1 MFLTRLAEYAAEH
14 SDRLPPAFHLESG
27 VLWMVDLDTE
37 GRLATTDLQPIR
49 DPADPAGRR
58 GLPTV
63 VPSVGRTSAVVPL
76 LACDKIEYALGW
88 TDPKKTDDAK
98 AQARAVGYHQAF
110 CDLAARWATDCP
122 DDQIAQALH
131 AFLASGDIARVTQ
144 PPKYAPTDLVAFRVE
159 GQMAHTSATV
169 RTYWPSIVQ
178 SRKSSGLHGHC
189 LVGDHDG
196 PLLKRMPRPLRPN
209 LIPAVGYDPDSKSE
223 RKQTQGPALVSVN
236 QTAHAFNLQTELA
249 HIPICEDCAES
260 TTAALEHL
268 LKNRGQRRTIGDAAL
283 VWWIAPTP
291 GTASR
296 AEQPQGPVRLLFK
309 PDPAKIAVMIDAP
322 RKGTAIVTGTA
333 RTDMFCA
340 ATMSTNAGRVVVR
353 DWIDIPLPEAEA
365 HITNWFAHMQVID
378 PWTGQRRFFSIYR
391 LLLALGRW
399 QSGRKAHS
407 GSYAPMGSSSARR
420 PVWAQRE
427 LLQAALKG
435 TPLSS
440 STLAHLLLRIRT
452 DGRFDLPRQALI
464 RLCLTRSH
472 PNHAQELSMAL
483 DPEDPTPAYVAGR
496 MFAVLEALQFA
507 ATRAGGSALNT
518 TITDRY
524 FSRAVTSPATVLV
537 PALRNS
543 KAHLKKLRTHN
554 REKSAVFFARSLDEL
569 TGRLRPF
576 PTHLALHDQGLWLNG
591 YADQRNHDIARARER
606 GLPTKELLPDTETTD
621 DTTTKE

>member
-1 MFLTRLAEYAAEH
+1 MFLTRLTEYATAH
-14 SDRLPPAFHLESG
+14 ADRLPPPFHLESG
-27 VLWMVDLDTE
+27 VHWMVDLNTQ
-37 GRLATTDLQPIR
+37 GQLTTTDLQPIR
-49 DPADPAGRR
+49 DPADPTGRR
-58 GLPTV
+58 GLPML
-63 VPSVGRTSAVVPL
+63 VPSIGRTSAVVPL
-76 LACDKIEYALGW
+76 LASDKIEYALGW
-88 TDPKKTDDAK
+88 PDPKKADDPK
-98 AQARAVGYHQAF
+98 AQARAARYHQAF
-110 CDLAARWATDCP
+110 CTLVAQWATDCP
-122 DDQIAQALH
+122 DDQTAQALR
-131 AFLASGDIARVTQ
+131 AFLASGQITRITR
-144 PPKYAPTDLVAFRVE
+144 PPKYTSADVVAFRVE
-159 GQMAHTSATV
+159 GQMAHNSPTV
-169 RTYWPSIVQ
+169 RTYWPLIVQ

-189 LVGDHDG
+189 LVHDGHG
-196 PLLKRMPRPLRPN
+196 PLLKRMPRSLRPN
-209 LIPAVGYDPDSKSE
+209 LIPAVGYDPDSKAE

-236 QTAHAFNLQTELA
+236 QSAHGFNLQTELT
-249 HIPICEDCAES
+249 HIPICEGCAES
-260 TTAALEHL
+260 ATAALEHL
-268 LKNRGQRRTIGDAAL
+268 LKHRDQRRTIGDTAL
-283 VWWIAPTP
+283 VWWIAPVP

-309 PDPAKIAVMIDAP
+309 PDPAKIAAMIDAP
-322 RKGTAIVTGTA
+322 RKGTAIVSGTA

-340 ATMSTNAGRVVVR
+340 AAMSSNAGRVVIR

-365 HITNWFAHMQVID
+365 HIATWFANMQVTD
-378 PWTGQRRFFSIYR
+378 PWTGQRRFFSVYR

-399 QSGRKAHS
+399 QAGRGARP
-407 GSYAPMGSSSARR
+407 GSYAPLGASSARR

-427 LLQAALKG
+427 LLQAALNG

-440 STLAHLLLRIRT
+440 SMLSHLLLRIRT

-483 DPEDPTPAYVAGR
+483 DPEDDTPAYVAGR

-507 ATRAGGSALNT
+507 ATRAGGAALNT
-518 TITDRY
+518 TIADRY

-554 REKSAVFFARSLDEL
+554 REKSAAFFARSLDEL

-591 YADQRNHDIARARER
+591 YADQRNHDIARSRER
-606 GLPTKELLPDTETTD
+606 GLPTKELVPDTETTD
-621 DTTTKE
+621 DTTTEE